1 MPYNGDERPPLPVR
15 QPGESLQR
23 RRGNP
28 DSLVT
33 VRTLHQV
40 EPPSRRGAHDVL
52 TTLTFLGTD
61 TMVPLN
67 VHADGAVC
75 STPSCLNGERLARRK
90 AEEGKP
96 AYPWVPKVSDE
107 VDLPPTVRALMARQA
122 ALKGRSDL
130 VEAFTT
136 EVIGLR
142 RGSRWQEAASTALLG
157 NDWLAPLDH
166 GHKLDERAL
175 VHLRAEILTVH
186 RQLTPI
192 WRRRTRHG
200 RVLLLDTPLNDD
212 ITVQDLVADK
222 PDASSSAVFDATPE
236 DARLA
241 ALIRA
246 LLPAERAVALA
257 WAHPAVRTWSDA
269 AQEAGADD
277 PTVVGEQVRR
287 KVRRLVAERQRR
299 DSLRSRGSA

>member
-1 MPYNGDERPPLPVR
+1 M
-15 QPGESLQR
+15 
-23 RRGNP
+23 
-28 DSLVT
+28 
-33 VRTLHQV
+33 
-40 EPPSRRGAHDVL
+40 

-61 TMVPLN
+61 KMVPLN

-75 STPSCLNGERLARRK
+75 SIPSCLGDNLSAHPKGEEA
-90 AEEGKP
+90 KP
-96 AYPWVPKVSDE
+96 AHPWVSKAGDE

-122 ALKGRSDL
+122 ALMGRSDL

-166 GHKLDERAL
+166 GQKLDESAL

-186 RQLTPI
+186 SQLTPV

-200 RVLLLDTPLNDD
+200 RVLLLNTPLSDG

-222 PDASSSAVFDATPE
+222 PNAPSPAVFDATPE

-246 LLPAERAVALA
+246 LLPAEREVALA
-257 WAHPAVRTWSDA
+257 WVHPGVRTWSDA
-269 AQEAGADD
+269 AQKAGADD
-277 PTVVGEQVRR
+277 PVVVGERVRR
-287 KVRRLVAERQRR
+287 KVRRLVAERRRR
-299 DSLRSRGSA
+299 DDLRGRGSA